1 MDAVNALPVLSAADI
16 GKVRGVLLLW
26 LWLLLLWWLLLLLLL
41 LLLFQCCGL
50 IGVLMSCVCV

>member
-16 GKVRGVLLLW
+16 GKVRGVLLL
-26 LWLLLLWWLLLLLLL
+26 LWWWLLLWWLLLL

>member
-41 LLLFQCCGL
+41 LFQCCGL

>member
-41 LLLFQCCGL
+41 LLFQCCGL